1 MFSLSGNF
9 KSASFLYKNLKVNG
23 VVISAIIVIVMSS
36 GVLEIIVS
44 LNIIISHITS
54 IIEETNRYLMSL
66 SIRIYDLS
74 SFLGLSLLVSLF
86 FLRVVFI
93 GHKGYRLFSSFGEK
107 RRWYNIVLC

>member
-1 MFSLSGNF
+1 
-9 KSASFLYKNLKVNG
+9 
-23 VVISAIIVIVMSS
+23 MSS

-54 IIEETNRYLMSL
+54 IIEEINRYLMSL

-93 GHKGYRLFSSFGEK
+93 SLKMVRLSKKSVVSPIPFLREGGQF
-107 RRWYNIVLC
+107 WTLLTF